1 MVNITSQEQKLS
13 QRGEEEYVGSLKM
26 EDYTLPNQPKCRSV
40 QQIQKALNELRQIKK
55 PIN

>member
-1 MVNITSQEQKLS
+1 MVNIISQEQKLS

-26 EDYTLPNQPKCRSV
+26 EDYTLSNQLKCWSV
-40 QQIQKALNELRQIKK
+40 QQIHKALNELRQMKK